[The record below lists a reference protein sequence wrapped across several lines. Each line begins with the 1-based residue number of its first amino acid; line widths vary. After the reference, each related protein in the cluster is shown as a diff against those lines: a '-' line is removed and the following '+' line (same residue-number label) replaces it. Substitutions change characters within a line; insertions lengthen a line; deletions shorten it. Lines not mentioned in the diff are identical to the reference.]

1 MPTAPDPVALS
12 TSRHTAPDWT
22 ADFKS
27 CSARVMV
34 SAALLPA
41 YTGENARL
49 NVAMTETMKTSRN
62 RIISGSMGQIT
73 TAA

>member
-1 MPTAPDPVALS
+1 
-12 TSRHTAPDWT
+12 
-22 ADFKS
+22 
-27 CSARVMV
+27 MV